1 MTELVSIMYENGI
14 SSIDFIQWIK
24 QTNLWTDLEKSNI
37 CMCYSKI
44 KPEFRSEKLLMLYL
58 MDFLYMRCQCDIK
71 EISFI

>member
-1 MTELVSIMYENGI
+1 MYENGI
-14 SSIDFIQWIK
+14 SSLDFIYWIK
-24 QTNLWTDLEKSNI
+24 KIDSWTDLEKSNI

-58 MDFLYMRCQCDIK
+58 LEFLYMGCKYDIK